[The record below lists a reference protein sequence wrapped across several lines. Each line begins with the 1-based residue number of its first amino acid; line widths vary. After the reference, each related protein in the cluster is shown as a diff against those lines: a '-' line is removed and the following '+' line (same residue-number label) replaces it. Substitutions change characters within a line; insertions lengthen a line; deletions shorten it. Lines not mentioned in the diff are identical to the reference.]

1 MAAVANGHQIM
12 LCLIRLIQSKIC
24 KKRKLSQLR
33 SLFVNIYIWHLWS
46 IHSFW
51 SDVVNSQHHVA
62 LALIFQLPTGKL
74 LCYTSFC
81 RQRGCSAC
89 NAWGSRDRSQREG
102 WQRAKHS
109 WGGQR
114 GWKPAAWKA
123 FAGKVRHVT
132 WVKNSVNANISYLCC
147 CGEGTGQSFGG

>member
-1 MAAVANGHQIM
+1 MIILFCVD
-12 LCLIRLIQSKIC
+12 SF
-24 KKRKLSQLR
+24 
-33 SLFVNIYIWHLWS
+33 SLVGCCEWITSWPFLWDFS
-46 IHSFW
+46 WPLDI
-51 SDVVNSQHHVA
+51 
-62 LALIFQLPTGKL
+62 
-74 LCYTSFC
+74 TSFC

-89 NAWGSRDRSQREG
+89 NARIARDRSQREG

-132 WVKNSVNANISYLCC
+132 WVKNSANANISYLCC
-147 CGEGTGQSFGG
+147 CGEGTGQCFGGWVNQWEVTFFKNNILLHHTGEMSQRKHEMCPRPKACQTN